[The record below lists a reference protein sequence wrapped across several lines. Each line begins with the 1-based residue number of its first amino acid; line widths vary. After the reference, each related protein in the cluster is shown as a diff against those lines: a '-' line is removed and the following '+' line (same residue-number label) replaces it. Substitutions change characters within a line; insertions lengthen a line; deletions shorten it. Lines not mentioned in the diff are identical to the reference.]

1 MASGGSQSA
10 GSWSAFDRFV
20 RAVTATRE
28 RSASRS
34 LAYASRCLVVQAEAP
49 EPRASASGT
58 MWSMSKPPGAVTV
71 TPSWHEDSPE
81 ETLQPASTVGS
92 VRDSA
97 IKTSARVLLTG
108 DLVSAD
114 AVSVELTEALLVSA
128 EMIRDTAAHP
138 LTCVW

>member
-1 MASGGSQSA
+1 
-10 GSWSAFDRFV
+10 
-20 RAVTATRE
+20 
-28 RSASRS
+28 
-34 LAYASRCLVVQAEAP
+34 
-49 EPRASASGT
+49 